1 MSGGQGHLV
10 NVAQPFKIK
19 MSFKRSVTVARVKGL
34 LRLGSE
40 EVRKGNRHLQ
50 AVVRENTGTPACY
63 IPHTCKMTTELGEAV
78 PTDSPGQV
86 ANATHLS
93 PPSKCLPSPK
103 ILDQNDRKVGETEPS
118 VCALNTSTARGGL

>member
-1 MSGGQGHLV
+1 MTVSPSLHLTVLIPGQCPSDNPGRAMSGGQGHLV

-34 LRLGSE
+34 LRLRSE

-63 IPHTCKMTTELGEAV
+63 TRKRCYA
-78 PTDSPGQV
+78 
-86 ANATHLS
+86 LS
-93 PPSKCLPSPK
+93 SLTPVK
-103 ILDQNDRKVGETEPS
+103 
-118 VCALNTSTARGGL
+118 